1 MWKVGVVVGPGL
13 QLMSIAALAV
23 FQAANVLMEDRVY
36 ETRLLSEAGGEIPT
50 AAGFAVASEP
60 LPGGPLPGGPLP
72 GGSLEPEIY
81 DTLLVAARAGTA
93 PSPAPLVD
101 FVRAAG
107 AASRRVGSLCTGAFT
122 LAQAGFLSGRRATTH
137 WRHAREL
144 QARFP
149 DIRIEADRLF
159 VNDGP
164 VWTSAGMMAGIDMTL
179 ALVEADLGTDVAR
192 TIARR
197 MILDRRR
204 PGADRQA
211 SGLLD
216 LEPRTDRIRKVMEH
230 VRTHLRENLSVPRM
244 AEVAN
249 LSPRQLGRACA
260 AEFGES
266 PAKVVE
272 RLRAEAARA
281 LLIEGR
287 LSGEAIADQ
296 VGFADRERM
305 RRAFVRLYGR
315 PARSS
320 SAPSRCCRIAAASS
334 REPRSSSSAAAPSI
348 S

>member
-1 MWKVGVVVGPGL
+1 MRKVGVVVAPGL

-23 FQAANVLMEDRVY
+23 FQAANVLLEDRVY
-36 ETRLLSEAGGEIPT
+36 ETRLVSEGGGEVPT
-50 AAGFAVASEP
+50 AAGFAVASRP
-60 LPGGPLPGGPLP
+60 
-72 GGSLEPEIY
+72 LEPEIY
-81 DTLLVAARAGTA
+81 DTLLVAARIGTE
-93 PSPAPLVD
+93 PAPAALVA
-101 FVRAAG
+101 FTREAA
-107 AASRRVGSLCTGAFT
+107 ATSRRVGALCTGAFT
-122 LAQAGFLSGRRATTH
+122 LAQAGLLSQRRATTH

-164 VWTSAGMMAGIDMTL
+164 IWTSAGMMAGIDMTL
-179 ALVEADLGTDVAR
+179 ALVEADLGADVAR

-204 PGADRQA
+204 PGADPQA
-211 SGLLD
+211 SGLLE
-216 LEPRTDRIRKVMEH
+216 LEPRTDRIRKVLDH
-230 VRTHLRENLSVPRM
+230 VRRHLRDDLSVARM
-244 AEVAN
+244 AAVAN

-266 PAKVVE
+266 PAKLVE

-287 LSGEAIADQ
+287 HSCEAVADR

-305 RRAFVRLYGR
+305 RRAFLRLYGR
-315 PARSS
+315 PPQDFRRTTHPSVRPAGTAREE
-320 SAPSRCCRIAAASS
+320 A
-334 REPRSSSSAAAPSI
+334 
-348 S
+348 